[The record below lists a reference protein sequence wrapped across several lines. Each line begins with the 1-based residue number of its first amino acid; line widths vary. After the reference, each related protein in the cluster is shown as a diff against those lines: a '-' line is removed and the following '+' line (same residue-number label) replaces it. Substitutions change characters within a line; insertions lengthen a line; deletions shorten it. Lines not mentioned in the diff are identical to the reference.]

1 MVNSRGEERGDNG
14 YFYMK
19 YDEMD
24 EYIDQILVVYDSD
37 DTENFNRL
45 LYKTK
50 ILNVINTLSEQRQ
63 YASDDEKKALN
74 FANTMLRKVVFSQ
87 DHQYNMDK
95 KQILDF
101 INKYF

>member
-1 MVNSRGEERGDNG
+1 MVNSRGKERGDDG
-14 YFYMK
+14 YFYM
-19 YDEMD
+19 
-24 EYIDQILVVYDSD
+24 EYKDIYEFIDQIYAVYDSD
-37 DTENFNRL
+37 DTDKMDSL

-50 ILNVINTLSEQRQ
+50 ILNVINTLSDVWK
-63 YASDDEKKALN
+63 YATEDEKQALN